1 MRVRS
6 PGWILVLG
14 LLGVAAA
21 ACSGTVRVEGDDP
34 GQGGGGAGGGSTTTT
49 GAGHLPDAVEAAC
62 PDLSAEPL
70 ACLAIGAGAPGEL
83 LALSPTTGALCP
95 VVALSVPVADPAPT
109 SLAVIEGDV
118 YYCDDDLGLVRASLA
133 TGEATSAPY
142 ACYSVTAW
150 QGKLL
155 VSPLWS
161 DDTLELFPSFDDVL
175 AGAPE
180 AVFAS
185 PNDNSRMAASS
196 DALYTTP
203 HVAAEVQRRQLPA
216 AEPLPPVALEGFEDW
231 VDGMWVSDDAT
242 QLLVLSFN
250 PSPNRLATFDLATG
264 AAVASVPVSAI
275 GGMTG
280 GLHCWQKL

>member
-6 PGWILVLG
+6 SGGILILG

-21 ACSGTVRVEGDDP
+21 ACSGTVRVDGDDL
-34 GQGGGGAGGGSTTTT
+34 GEGGSGGGSTTT
-49 GAGHLPDAVEAAC
+49 GAGYLPDAVEAAC

-70 ACLAIGAGAPGEL
+70 ACLAIGAGAPGQL

-95 VVALSVPVADPAPT
+95 VTDLSLPVADPAPT

-118 YYCDDDLGLVRASLA
+118 YYCDDDRGLVRASLT
-133 TGEATSAPY
+133 TGEATAAPY

-155 VSPLWS
+155 VTPLWS

-180 AVFAS
+180 AVFAA
-185 PNDNSRMAASS
+185 PNDNSRMAASG
-196 DALYTTP
+196 DALYSTP
-203 HVAAEVQRRQLPA
+203 YVTAEVQRWQLPA

-242 QLLVLSFN
+242 QLLVLSFT

-264 AAVASVPVSAI
+264 ALVASVPVTAT
-275 GGMTG
+275 GGLTG
-280 GLHCWQKL
+280 GLHCWTKP